1 MEYNELV
8 KTIKNKNKNKKVIK
22 SKTQNRKKK
31 VEKSSKL
38 IDYRG
43 LLKISEI
50 NEIKNDLKRLT
61 PFLQTTNRH

>member
-1 MEYNELV
+1 MEYNEFV
-8 KTIKNKNKNKKVIK
+8 KTIKNKNKKLIK
-22 SKTQNRKKK
+22 RKIQNRKEKK

-50 NEIKNDLKRLT
+50 NEIKNNLKRLT

>member
-8 KTIKNKNKNKKVIK
+8 KTIKNKNKKVIK
-22 SKTQNRKKK
+22 RKTQNRKEKK